1 MVKANML
8 LSMNVTLKRMKNK
21 RRRKR
26 VQNSKEKKAWVWK
39 SIRMRVNWTKY
50 STKYLIEL
58 NHLRKTKRNSQL
70 RSQEM
75 TIKRS

>member
-1 MVKANML
+1 MVKVSMP

-50 STKYLIEL
+50 STKYLIEP

-70 RSQEM
+70 RSREM